1 MDISTIRKIMTFSL
15 ILGLCITIFGKTA
28 FGAGNAEAGKSK
40 AAVCTACHGPDGNS
54 TVPNFPKIAGQIPGY
69 VAEQLAAYKSGKRA
83 NAIMAGLVL
92 TMSEQDM
99 LDIDAYYAQFEGSK
113 ASIDE
118 SELVAAN
125 RGQEIYRHGLSQFSV
140 PACMACHGPAGNGIP
155 SRYPKV
161 SGQFKEYLVTAL
173 SEFKSGDRVNE
184 EMNTIAFRLSAQQIE
199 DLALY
204 MQALD

>member
-1 MDISTIRKIMTFSL
+1 MDISAIRKIMTFSL

-28 FGAGNAEAGKSK
+28 FGAGDAEAGKSK

-54 TVPNFPKIAGQIPGY
+54 TVPDFPKIAGQIPGY
-69 VAEQLAAYKSGKRA
+69 VAEQLAAYKSGERA

-99 LDIDAYYAQFEGSK
+99 LDIDAYYAQFESSK
-113 ASIDE
+113 SSIDE

-125 RGQEIYRHGLSQFSV
+125 RGQEIYRHGLSQYSV

-173 SEFKSGDRVNE
+173 SEFKSGVRVNE

>member
-1 MDISTIRKIMTFSL
+1 MDISTIRKIMTFGL
-15 ILGLCITIFGKTA
+15 ILGLCITFFGKTA

-54 TVPNFPKIAGQIPGY
+54 TVPDFPKIAGQIPGY
-69 VAEQLAAYKSGKRA
+69 VAEQLAAYKTGERA

-92 TMSEQDM
+92 SMTEQDM
-99 LDIDAYYAQFEGSK
+99 LDIDAYYAQFDISK

-140 PACMACHGPAGNGIP
+140 PACMACHGPAGHGIP

-173 SEFKSGDRVNE
+173 TEFKSGVRVNE

>member
-1 MDISTIRKIMTFSL
+1 MDISTIRKIMTFGL
-15 ILGLCITIFGKTA
+15 ILGLCITIFGKPA

-54 TVPNFPKIAGQIPGY
+54 TVPDFPKIAGQIPGY
-69 VAEQLAAYKSGKRA
+69 VASQLAAYKSGERA

-92 TMSEQDM
+92 SMTEQDM

-125 RGQEIYRHGLSQFSV
+125 RGQEIYRRGLSQFSV

-161 SGQFKEYLVTAL
+161 SGQYKEYLVTAL
-173 SEFKSGDRVNE
+173 SEFKSGVRANE

>member
-1 MDISTIRKIMTFSL
+1 MDISAIRKIMTFSL

-28 FGAGNAEAGKSK
+28 FGAGDAEAGKSK

-54 TVPNFPKIAGQIPGY
+54 TVPDFPKIAGQIPGY
-69 VAEQLAAYKSGKRA
+69 VAEQLAAYKTGERA

-125 RGQEIYRHGLSQFSV
+125 RGQEIYRHGLSQYSV
-140 PACMACHGPAGNGIP
+140 PACMACHGPGGNGIP

-173 SEFKSGDRVNE
+173 SEFKSGVRVNE

>member
-1 MDISTIRKIMTFSL
+1 MTFSL

-28 FGAGNAEAGKSK
+28 FGAGDAEAGKSK

-54 TVPNFPKIAGQIPGY
+54 TVPDFPKIAGQIPGY
-69 VAEQLAAYKSGKRA
+69 VAEQLAAYKTGERA

-125 RGQEIYRHGLSQFSV
+125 RGQEIYRHGLSQYSV
-140 PACMACHGPAGNGIP
+140 PACMACHGPGGNGIP

-173 SEFKSGDRVNE
+173 SEFKSGVRVNE

>member
-54 TVPNFPKIAGQIPGY
+54 TVPDFPKIAGQIPGY

-92 TMSEQDM
+92 SMSEQDL

-125 RGQEIYRHGLSQFSV
+125 RGQEIYRRGLSQYSV

-173 SEFKSGDRVNE
+173 SEFKSGVRVNE